1 MSNVIKITLQDD
13 GKKHERI
20 FEFAPGATCR
30 LAVEQCRYSKKH
42 GGWIHD
48 DTRLMDIVF
57 KGHKALEMKTKTPS
71 YFETLPI
78 PLLEPSRAS
87 LRDSALLKG
96 PSSPLD
102 HHRIFNFMFRSSD
115 DHFVSKFQRRGIYL
129 SVILVN
135 SDNKILLSSS
145 GVPPTVMIS
154 TVELANNYYAFDT
167 ESPDFTWMFK
177 TTLDWAAE
185 IPPSS
190 VTRTETVESPRQSM
204 DSCNRPRALTSMS
217 PPLPGRRQ
225 GGASVT
231 PMIFSPAPTK
241 SPNTSAT
248 VSNQSS
254 MSSVSNISIISN
266 GGQRRPAVRTLSNA
280 SAEFSSGTR
289 PAYEYRDRTLDY
301 RRENSLRQ
309 EYVAAVSLLQKRLG
323 IPPIHL
329 LYDKVLDLPQVG
341 AKNVIAIQ
349 YIKDSDKDQLS
360 PEVLHM
366 GNFRWK
372 SIDGVSSS
380 IYTKKEDIWNCLTSY
395 YDSVRVSR
403 PSPGLY
409 VGLYYTESTMSGM
422 QILVPSQR
430 RSLVPVVKLRNES
443 SLLSAE
449 WDWIRSTASM
459 DTTTLAKKCAVSK
472 DDPLHHLKVEFAHAT
487 AKLAKMT
494 KLKWDPS
501 DIYTLDTM
509 KIFLRTSPDSARS
522 AQERQSQNINRDG
535 GHGAQK
541 VLSDSLLPS
550 NIPSLGLEAPSNQE
564 RLAAMDLDPVWR
576 GQDFGQESKNGKQ
589 DEDTIRVIMF
599 IKPTRHAS
607 QPQERFNTKQ
617 FELSSFPLF
626 DAIHHS
632 VFNTAT
638 YHRLRKTMHE
648 LSNEIEDL
656 ECELEMNME
665 RDREGKGSK
674 DMPISEQMSKGNKYS
689 GGIVEDDISSL
700 LINELGIKG
709 EGDMDTRSR
718 SPRTLSRSHSINRNS
733 FVSDNALHGP
743 RSSRQSSMYSLLES
757 FEKSGPS
764 VGPVMSIA
772 TSYASATSYPSATS
786 YTSCSENIPQAQGN
800 GSLSHSISRQ
810 SLLEA
815 AKDRELPD
823 LPPGAEV
830 KPENESS
837 SASSAEPARAELMR
851 HRSSNGSLSSHSR
864 SVSLASSLKAL
875 PLRSSYYGQSYTA
888 AINGHQHPPQQNLH
902 QQQVQQQHQRTESL
916 SLANVAFPRHQRSY
930 SHIQAEIGPQPTN
943 VSLKSRTRTTSQS
956 SSVLQQ
962 QQHPTPGPNLQSPTQ
977 LHLANGTTSNV
988 APKLERLEQQ
998 QQQIQQQWRMVSWT
1012 RQLNEWDHA
1021 RMLKS
1026 QEQLLG
1032 FASTGP
1038 SSMASSQP
1046 LPELPTTISL

>member
-1 MSNVIKITLQDD
+1 
-13 GKKHERI
+13 
-20 FEFAPGATCR
+20 
-30 LAVEQCRYSKKH
+30 
-42 GGWIHD
+42 
-48 DTRLMDIVF
+48 
-57 KGHKALEMKTKTPS
+57 
-71 YFETLPI
+71 
-78 PLLEPSRAS
+78 
-87 LRDSALLKG
+87 
-96 PSSPLD
+96 
-102 HHRIFNFMFRSSD
+102 
-115 DHFVSKFQRRGIYL
+115 
-129 SVILVN
+129 
-135 SDNKILLSSS
+135 
-145 GVPPTVMIS
+145 MIS

-167 ESPDFTWMFK
+167 ESPDFAWMFK

-190 VTRTETVESPRQSM
+190 VTRTETV
-204 DSCNRPRALTSMS
+204 D
-217 PPLPGRRQ
+217 
-225 GGASVT
+225 
-231 PMIFSPAPTK
+231 
-241 SPNTSAT
+241 
-248 VSNQSS
+248 
-254 MSSVSNISIISN
+254 
-266 GGQRRPAVRTLSNA
+266 
-280 SAEFSSGTR
+280 
-289 PAYEYRDRTLDY
+289 
-301 RRENSLRQ
+301 LRQ

-443 SLLSAE
+443 SLSSAE

-522 AQERQSQNINRDG
+522 AQERQSQDINRDG
-535 GHGAQK
+535 GHGAQEA
-541 VLSDSLLPS
+541 LSDSLSPS
-550 NIPSLGLEAPSNQE
+550 IISSLGLEAPSNQE
-564 RLAAMDLDPVWR
+564 RLAALDLDPVWR
-576 GQDFGQESKNGKQ
+576 GQDLGQESKNGNQ

-599 IKPTRHAS
+599 IKPARHAS

-665 RDREGKGSK
+665 RDRVGKGSK
-674 DMPISEQMSKGNKYS
+674 DMPVSEQMSKGNKYP

-709 EGDMDTRSR
+709 EGDMDARSR

-772 TSYASATSYPSATS
+772 TSYATATLYPSATS

-800 GSLSHSISRQ
+800 SSLSHSISRQ

-815 AKDRELPD
+815 ANDRELPV
-823 LPPGAEV
+823 LPSGAEV
-830 KPENESS
+830 KPENES

-864 SVSLASSLKAL
+864 SVSSASSLKAL

-943 VSLKSRTRTTSQS
+943 GSLKSRTRTTSQS

-962 QQHPTPGPNLQSPTQ
+962 QQPLTPGSMSGPVSGSVPGTAPMTPRRRLVSANKSGVSSPQAQYLQPPHHNSPNLQSSFQ
-977 LHLANGTTSNV
+977 LHLANGITSNV

-1012 RQLNEWDHA
+1012 RQLSEWDHA

-1032 FASTGP
+1032 FAST
-1038 SSMASSQP
+1038 ASSQP